1 MDTTEER
8 SWLTVK
14 EFMEQHKLG
23 KNLVYDA
30 VREGRLKSCRLM
42 GKILIAS
49 DALDLLAEGG
59 ANEPTDR

>member
-14 EFMEQHKLG
+14 EFMKQHKLG
-23 KNLVYDA
+23 KNLVYEA
-30 VREGRLKSCRLM
+30 VRQRRLKSCRLM

-49 DALDLLAEGG
+49 DALDLLAE
-59 ANEPTDR
+59 E